1 MAESTV
7 PLKHHLDRRA
17 ADLIDEGGDDDDLL
31 DTPTTSVWLGV
42 SSQWLEIGRS
52 KGYGPPYVRL
62 SPSRVR
68 YRRGDVRRWLRERTI
83 DHQRPR
89 GGVEPCRAE
98 DPGRRAGR
106 TRAPPNLPKA
116 TGTLP
121 IP

>member
-62 SPSRVR
+62 SPSRVAL
-68 YRRGDVRRWLRERTI
+68 RGGDAPRGLRARTT
-83 DHQRPR
+83 DSPRPGG

-98 DPGRRAGR
+98 DPG
-106 TRAPPNLPKA
+106 
-116 TGTLP
+116 
-121 IP
+121 